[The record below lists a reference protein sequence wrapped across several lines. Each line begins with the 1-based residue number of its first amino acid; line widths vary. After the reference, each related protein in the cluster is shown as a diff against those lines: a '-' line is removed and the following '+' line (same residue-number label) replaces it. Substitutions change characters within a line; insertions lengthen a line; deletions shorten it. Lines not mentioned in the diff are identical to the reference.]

1 MWNSRDEHRILHS
14 SKRQICLR
22 LLTFPSVYALNS
34 PLIVAGQIFYGN
46 LADVDPATPGTY
58 TTSSACIL
66 PCDLELATGTGNFVF
81 ECTGGLTIGAGVS
94 LTQTG
99 AGTVTWTV
107 GANPVITGAES
118 SVIGDITSL
127 GAITLGALSNWEG
140 LLTAGGA
147 VSVGA
152 GSTVTGNVDAFGAI
166 TVAATGKVIGTV
178 DSEMGAVDL
187 GANAIVEGTIDAQ
200 GAITLAASAKVSA
213 ADLKINKH
221 ALTSG
226 AAVTL
231 GAGAESGDIK
241 AYGAITLGAEA
252 KAGKLTSGTDY
263 DVASPSGVGG
273 TITLGAGAKSHTT
286 TADTITKGANAED
299 TFEWPIA

>member
-1 MWNSRDEHRILHS
+1 MFKTLFFV
-14 SKRQICLR
+14 LAAAAVV
-22 LLTFPSVYALNS
+22 PSCSGADCPAY
-34 PLIVAGQIFYGN
+34 VAQTFYGN
-46 LADVDPATPGTY
+46 LADVNPATPGTY
-58 TTSSACIL
+58 NTGSACIL
-66 PCDLELATGTGNFVF
+66 PCDLELGTGNFVF

-94 LTQTG
+94 LTQAGT
-99 AGTVTWTV
+99 GTVTWTV

-118 SVIGDITSL
+118 NVIGAMTAD
-127 GAITLGALSNWEG
+127 GAITLGALSTWVG
-140 LLTAGGA
+140 LLTAEGA

-166 TVAATGKVIGTV
+166 TVAATGTVIGTV

-187 GANAIVEGTIDAQ
+187 GANAIVEGTINAQ

>member
-1 MWNSRDEHRILHS
+1 
-14 SKRQICLR
+14 
-22 LLTFPSVYALNS
+22 
-34 PLIVAGQIFYGN
+34 
-46 LADVDPATPGTY
+46 
-58 TTSSACIL
+58 
-66 PCDLELATGTGNFVF
+66 
-81 ECTGGLTIGAGVS
+81 
-94 LTQTG
+94 
-99 AGTVTWTV
+99 
-107 GANPVITGAES
+107 
-118 SVIGDITSL
+118 
-127 GAITLGALSNWEG
+127 
-140 LLTAGGA
+140 
-147 VSVGA
+147 
-152 GSTVTGNVDAFGAI
+152 
-166 TVAATGKVIGTV
+166 VAATGKVIGTV

-187 GANAIVEGTIDAQ
+187 GANAIVEGTINAQ

-263 DVASPSGVGG
+263 DAASPSGVGG